1 VLCPQALSYR
11 PPAPPEFADI
21 APPDFDVELHPES
34 ASSINAAVANV
45 RKDRSSD

>member
-1 VLCPQALSYR
+1 MWT
-11 PPAPPEFADI
+11 PAPPEFADI

-45 RKDRSSD
+45 RKDRNSD